1 VTYVYHFYER
11 LCGNLSHALKRACF
25 AFRADE
31 ISEEDEAEL
40 RTVDEW
46 VNMMAYFEE
55 IESEEVAMDLLALQK
70 ALPDEDSLCLSQ

>member
-1 VTYVYHFYER
+1 MGFVYE
-11 LCGNLSHALKRACF
+11 
-25 AFRADE
+25 DE